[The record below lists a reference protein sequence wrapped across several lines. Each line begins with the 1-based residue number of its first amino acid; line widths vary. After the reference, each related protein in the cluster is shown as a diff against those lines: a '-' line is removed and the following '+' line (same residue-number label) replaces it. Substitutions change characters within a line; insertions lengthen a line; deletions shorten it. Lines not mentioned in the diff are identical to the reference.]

1 MKSPVIFRAIF
12 QQPRESTFKLSAPIG
27 VEVYHNRVQPPQ
39 EWKARSPGTRID
51 FKQISAQAT
60 ASTLMR
66 QIELLHFETKLADWE
81 AFDRTQ
87 EPPRKLSKEDWHTDT
102 KGNTVLTLKY
112 QEEVK
117 AEAAKSYREVDSGTE
132 GESLGGHVNERSS
145 AGNRLPK
152 TTEASN

>member
-1 MKSPVIFRAIF
+1 MRSPVIFRATF

-60 ASTLMR
+60 ANTLMR
-66 QIELLHFETKLADWE
+66 QIELLHFETKLTDWE

-87 EPPRKLSKEDWHTDT
+87 DPSRKLSKEDWHTDT
-102 KGNTVLTLKY
+102 KGNTVLTLEY
-112 QEEVK
+112 QEKVK
-117 AEAAKSYREVDSGTE
+117 AEAARASEKLIQERKARALE
-132 GESLGGHVNERSS
+132 GM
-145 AGNRLPK
+145 
-152 TTEASN
+152 

>member
-1 MKSPVIFRAIF
+1 MRSPVIFRATF

-51 FKQISAQAT
+51 FKQIAAQAT

-66 QIELLHFETKLADWE
+66 QIELLHFETKLTDWE

-87 EPPRKLSKEDWHTDT
+87 DPPRKLSKEDWHTDT
-102 KGNTVLTLKY
+102 KGNTVLTLEY
-112 QEEVK
+112 QEKVK
-117 AEAAKSYREVDSGTE
+117 AEAARDSEKLIQERKARALE
-132 GESLGGHVNERSS
+132 GM
-145 AGNRLPK
+145 
-152 TTEASN
+152 

>member
-1 MKSPVIFRAIF
+1 MKSPVIFRATF

-60 ASTLMR
+60 ANTLMR
-66 QIELLHFETKLADWE
+66 QIELLHFETKLTDWE

-102 KGNTVLTLKY
+102 KGNTVLTLEYEDKL
-112 QEEVK
+112 K
-117 AEAAKSYREVDSGTE
+117 AEAGRRTE
-132 GESLGGHVNERSS
+132 KLIEER
-145 AGNRLPK
+145 K
-152 TTEASN
+152 TRALEGM